1 MKQLSLFLIAL
12 FIFNT
17 SISQQLVVDDKG
29 KEKLLG
35 TITQQDLKQH
45 SFKDWFVSEFDQYQP
60 HKTIIKDFK
69 KELHQY
75 KIKVFLGTWCGDS
88 KREVPRFM
96 KILKQAKFPKSQ
108 VQIIA
113 LDKTKEAYK
122 QSPGNEEKGLNIH
135 RVPTFIFYKDGKEVN
150 RIVEE
155 PTSSFE
161 RDIAIIT
168 STNKYQ
174 RSYRVVPY
182 LEAQIQEFGIDA
194 LRKKKEELLP
204 VLAEFSKGSR
214 ELNTYGYVKLRANQ
228 TKEALFIFEVNNTIY
243 PCINNTYSSLGE
255 AYFISGQ
262 FNKAKKCYK
271 HILTKDHTNEDALAM
286 LEKIQHKMN

>member
-1 MKQLSLFLIAL
+1 MKQLSLLLITL
-12 FIFNT
+12 FVFNT
-17 SISQQLVVDDKG
+17 GLSQKLVIDDKG

-35 TITQQDLKQH
+35 AITQQDLEQH
-45 SFKDWFVSEFDQYQP
+45 SFKDWFVNEFNQYQP

-75 KIKVFLGTWCGDS
+75 EIKVFLGTWCGDS

-182 LEAQIQEFGIDA
+182 LEAQIQNQGIET
-194 LRKKKEELLP
+194 LRQKEEELLP
-204 VLAEFSKGSR
+204 VLAEYSKGSR

-228 TKEALFIFEVNNTIY
+228 TKEALFIFELNNKIY
-243 PCINNTYSSLGE
+243 PFIDNTFNSLGE

-262 FNKAKKCYK
+262 FNKAKKCYE
-271 HILTKDHTNEDALAM
+271 HLISKDHTNEEALNM
-286 LEKIQHKMN
+286 LEKIQQEIN

>member
-1 MKQLSLFLIAL
+1 MKQLSLLLITL

-17 SISQQLVVDDKG
+17 SFSQQLVIDDKG

-35 TITQQDLKQH
+35 AITQQDLEQH
-45 SFKDWFVSEFDQYQP
+45 SFKDWFVSGFEQYQP
-60 HKTIIKDFK
+60 HKTIIKGFK
-69 KELHQY
+69 KDLHQY
-75 KIKVFLGTWCGDS
+75 QIKVFLGTWCGDS

-96 KILKQAKFPKSQ
+96 KIMKQAKFPKSQ
-108 VQIIA
+108 IEIIA

-182 LEAQIQEFGIDA
+182 LEAQIQESGIDA
-194 LRKKKEELLP
+194 LRKKEDELLP
-204 VLAEFSKGSR
+204 VLGEFSKGSR
-214 ELNTYGYVKLRANQ
+214 ELNTYAYVKLRANQ
-228 TKEALFIFEVNNTIY
+228 VKEALFIFELNNKIY
-243 PCINNTYSSLGE
+243 PYINNTFSSLGE

-262 FNKAKKCYK
+262 FHKAKQCYQ
-271 HILTKDHTNEDALAM
+271 HVLSKDDTNEDALAM